1 MSKKFLLI
9 VLCGVLLLGITGC
22 GTQEKAKITEVN
34 GETEDLTYS
43 ELSKIYED
51 NPLSFNE
58 KYIGAKIT
66 VTGKIKEIKEDES
79 ITVNHAYDEDG
90 NIYETDDITWR
101 HRPMIELE
109 DGWQIFIFGES
120 EYKKIDSNVELS
132 DLKVGDTIKV
142 ETQIVSIDE
151 SIAKKIQ
158 LGTLQITP
166 SSGRDYVDETIK
178 ITKVE

>member
-1 MSKKFLLI
+1 
-9 VLCGVLLLGITGC
+9 
-22 GTQEKAKITEVN
+22 
-34 GETEDLTYS
+34 
-43 ELSKIYED
+43 
-51 NPLSFNE
+51 
-58 KYIGAKIT
+58 
-66 VTGKIKEIKEDES
+66 
-79 ITVNHAYDEDG
+79 
-90 NIYETDDITWR
+90 
-101 HRPMIELE
+101 MIELE